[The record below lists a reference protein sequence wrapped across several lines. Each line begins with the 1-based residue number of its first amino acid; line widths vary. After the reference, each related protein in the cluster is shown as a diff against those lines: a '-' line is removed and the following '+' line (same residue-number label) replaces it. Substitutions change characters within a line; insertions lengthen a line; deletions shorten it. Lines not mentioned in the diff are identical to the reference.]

1 MWAKFD
7 QNERIVPIDLG
18 RSKSSAKVSSSLGV
32 QPVAGDSAP
41 SAPYARTTGVGR
53 KSTRCAATPTGP
65 APAPP
70 PPCGIENVLCR
81 LRCMRSKPMSPG
93 RVLPISAFAFAPS

>member
-1 MWAKFD
+1 MCAKLD
-7 QNERIVPIDLG
+7 QKERIEPIASG
-18 RSKSSAKVSSSLGV
+18 RSKSSQNDLPSEDSQPSEPADSL
-32 QPVAGDSAP
+32 QT
-41 SAPYARTTGVGR
+41 TTGDGR
-53 KSTRCAATPTGP
+53 NGTSAWATPTGP

-93 RVLPISAFAFAPS
+93 RELPISALAFAPS